1 LPLRYSSSAA
11 PGAYAFGTLNLVA
24 CGIGRSIEGA
34 MFGRVVGI
42 ELYKVVVARF
52 AAPLAIGVSVGRIGC
67 YCSGLDD
74 FTYRTPPTGPGAM
87 ISATASCGIS
97 RS

>member
-1 LPLRYSSSAA
+1 
-11 PGAYAFGTLNLVA
+11 
-24 CGIGRSIEGA
+24 

-42 ELYKVVVARF
+42 ELYKVV
-52 AAPLAIGVSVGRIGC
+52 AAPLAIGVAVGRISC

-74 FTYRTPPTGPGAM
+74 IAYGTPPTGPGAM

>member
-1 LPLRYSSSAA
+1 MPLHYSSSAA
-11 PGAYAFGTLNLVA
+11 LGAYAFGTLNLIA
-24 CGIGRSIEGA
+24 CGI
-34 MFGRVVGI
+34 FGGVVGI
-42 ELYKVVVARF
+42 ELYKVV
-52 AAPLAIGVSVGRIGC
+52 AAPLAIGVALGRIGC
-67 YCSGLDD
+67 YRSGLDD